1 MSATADRWHL
11 LRDYAEATLTCMSV
25 KELAEQTLGT
35 ALTALSAASASVSR
49 FELERGRVKILHNLG
64 QLTEWEEMWPQ
75 DSYYLLSEY
84 SQLMTTVGGGERS
97 WRGSLDDPDTAG
109 PDRDLL
115 VRIGKRHAASFQVRV
130 ADRVWGDIYLARED
144 GEQFDDVDLAVGE
157 VLVGLM
163 SAGLSRLE
171 LLADLSHLA
180 YTDAL
185 TGVGNRRAADEWLE
199 RRLDTQTVFDP
210 VSVVLCDING
220 LKKIN
225 DSFGHTAGDDLLKL
239 VASQITTA
247 AEDLADVHVT
257 RMGGDEF
264 VVLICGA
271 EKDEVQALEKRLAD
285 MPLPHGTGL
294 AVGAATTASRPD
306 PSESPKTAARTLLR
320 LADAAQYRHKR
331 TRRVATE
338 GVLLSPTPVA
348 ALLPEDAG
356 IVMDVALRSF
366 AAAPEN
372 TVEWRLQIAADVIS
386 QVYDVASWWVSCNH
400 EGVLIDVLG
409 RMLRPDARG
418 LLSGVELTSGTPYNA
433 EDFPATLAALRGG
446 SYSASLTDGEETE
459 RAYLARMGYVSVVAA
474 GEPGHD
480 GREWLIELFG
490 DTQTSMAL
498 FAAEPAL
505 RALTHI
511 AVRGAPTE

>member
-1 MSATADRWHL
+1 MSGTADRWHL
-11 LRDYAEATLTCMSV
+11 LRDYAETTSTSTSV
-25 KELAEQTLGT
+25 KDLVERTLDT
-35 ALTALSAASASVSR
+35 ALKALDASSASVSR

-64 QLTEWEEMWPQ
+64 QLTDWEEVWPK

-84 SQLMTTVGGGERS
+84 SQLMSTVGGSERS

-109 PDRDLL
+109 PDRDLM
-115 VRIGKRHAASFQVRV
+115 VRIGKRHAASFRVRV
-130 ADRVWGDIYLARED
+130 ADRVWGDIYLAREAGD
-144 GEQFDDVDLAVGE
+144 QFTDEDLAIGE

-171 LLADLSHLA
+171 LLTDLSHLA
-180 YTDAL
+180 YMDPL
-185 TGVGNRRAADEWLE
+185 TGVGNRRASDEWLE
-199 RRLDTQTVFDP
+199 RKLGTTSVFDP

-239 VASQITTA
+239 VASHITTA
-247 AEDLADVHVT
+247 AEDISDVLVA
-257 RMGGDEF
+257 RLGGDEF

-271 EKDEVQALEKRLAD
+271 ENDQVQAVEKRLAD
-285 MPLPHGTGL
+285 LPLPHGTGL
-294 AVGAATTASRPD
+294 AVGAATTPNRPD
-306 PSESPKTAARTLLR
+306 SSESTKTAARTLLR

-331 TRRVATE
+331 TRRVASE
-338 GVLLSPTPVA
+338 GILLTPAPAA

-356 IVMDVALRSF
+356 IVMDVALRAF
-366 AAAPEN
+366 AVSPEQS
-372 TVEWRLQIAADVIS
+372 VEWRLQVAADVIS
-386 QVYDVASWWVSCNH
+386 QVYDVATWWVSCNH

-409 RMLRPDARG
+409 RVLRPDARG
-418 LLSGVELTSGTPYNA
+418 ALSGVELTSGTAYDA
-433 EDFPATLAALRGG
+433 TDFPATLAALRGG
-446 SYSASLTDGEETE
+446 SYSASLTDGEINE
-459 RAYLARMGYVSVVAA
+459 RAYLARMGYISVVAA
-474 GEPGHD
+474 GEPGND

-511 AVRGAPTE
+511 AVRGAPTD